1 MSISINFNDQNKQNM
16 PGLAVS
22 LATSQKENEKKTTVF
37 MGNLNIGK
45 DPIKEKIE
53 SARKQAF
60 KIVSDAYGA
69 DRDFDKQVGKI
80 KDLAKEMKAEKA
92 AAQEDKKAAEE
103 TIEGIKNEYSV
114 GEDSKEQQDLEWL
127 MNYRKGSLD
136 ERFCDPEQMKKD
148 QARAAE
154 IEANLTDYQSRMLEA
169 NKQLDTA
176 QKRIDD
182 ADAGLVA
189 TRQSLTDAAQEKN
202 KNHAMVDAQN
212 EAEAIMD
219 AAEKSVVGMVMNDAK
234 DKIDEKAREEQEKA
248 EEKKEEEEKQE
259 KIEAER
265 AEKKAIQEALAEGT
279 KDAVQEAEKESRRRE
294 GADLDLTDVIGKDPT
309 QRLENGGNVNAALD
323 ELKNKMALIDA
334 DLKGIKIDETV

>member
-1 MSISINFNDQNKQNM
+1 MSISIHLNDPNKQNM
-16 PGLAVS
+16 SGMAVS
-22 LATSQKENEKKTTVF
+22 LTGPQKENEQKTNVF
-37 MGNLNIGK
+37 MGDLNIGK
-45 DPIKEKIE
+45 DPVKEKIE

-69 DRDFDKQVGKI
+69 DRDFDQQVGKI

-92 AAQEDKKAAEE
+92 AAQADKKAAEE
-103 TIEGIKNEYSV
+103 TIESIKNEYSV
-114 GEDSKEQQDLEWL
+114 GSEE
-127 MNYRKGSLD
+127 YRSL
-136 ERFCDPEQMKKD
+136 
-148 QARAAE
+148 
-154 IEANLTDYQSRMLEA
+154 MLEA

-176 QKRIDD
+176 QKRMDD

-189 TRQSLTDAAQEKN
+189 TRQSLTDASQEKN

-234 DKIDEKAREEQEKA
+234 DKIDEKAHEEQEKA

-265 AEKKAIQEALAEGT
+265 AEKKAIQEDLAEGT

-294 GADLDLTDVIGKDPT
+294 GDPLDLTDVLGSDPT
-309 QRLENGGNVNAALD
+309 QRIENAGNVNAALD

>member
-1 MSISINFNDQNKQNM
+1 MSISINLNDANKINM
-16 PGLAVS
+16 PGIAVAS
-22 LATSQKENEKKTTVF
+22 SVSQKEGEKKTSVF
-37 MGNLNIGK
+37 MGDLNIGK
-45 DPIKEKIE
+45 DPVKEKLE

-60 KIVSDAYGA
+60 RLVSDAYGA
-69 DRDFDKQVGKI
+69 DRDFDKQLGKI
-80 KDLAKEMKAEKA
+80 KDLAKEMKIEKA

-103 TIEGIKNEYSV
+103 AIEAIK
-114 GEDSKEQQDLEWL
+114 K
-127 MNYRKGSLD
+127 
-136 ERFCDPEQMKKD
+136 
-148 QARAAE
+148 
-154 IEANLTDYQSRMLEA
+154 EANLTEYQSRMLEA
-169 NKQLDTA
+169 GEQLDTA
-176 QKRIDD
+176 QKRIDE

-219 AAEKSVVGMVMNDAK
+219 AAEKSVVGMIMNDAK

-265 AEKKAIQEALAEGT
+265 AEKKAIQEALAEGST
-279 KDAVQEAEKESRRRE
+279 EAVQEAREQSRQR
-294 GADLDLTDVIGKDPT
+294 GNDDLELTDVLGSDPT
-309 QRLENGGNVNAALD
+309 QRIENAGNVNAALD

-334 DLKGIKIDETV
+334 DLKGIKIDESV

>member
-1 MSISINFNDQNKQNM
+1 MWVEFAENLRHSILDKRVHIDRIDIVVVDELQQVAH
-16 PGLAVS
+16 LAC
-22 LATSQKENEKKTTVF
+22 A
-37 MGNLNIGK
+37 G
-45 DPIKEKIE
+45 
-53 SARKQAF
+53 
-60 KIVSDAYGA
+60 
-69 DRDFDKQVGKI
+69 
-80 KDLAKEMKAEKA
+80 
-92 AAQEDKKAAEE
+92 
-103 TIEGIKNEYSV
+103 
-114 GEDSKEQQDLEWL
+114 
-127 MNYRKGSLD
+127 
-136 ERFCDPEQMKKD
+136 
-148 QARAAE
+148 
-154 IEANLTDYQSRMLEA
+154 
-169 NKQLDTA
+169 
-176 QKRIDD
+176 IDD

-265 AEKKAIQEALAEGT
+265 AEKKAIQEALAEET

-294 GADLDLTDVIGKDPT
+294 GDPLDLTDVLGSDPT
-309 QRLENGGNVNAALD
+309 QRIENAGNVNAALD